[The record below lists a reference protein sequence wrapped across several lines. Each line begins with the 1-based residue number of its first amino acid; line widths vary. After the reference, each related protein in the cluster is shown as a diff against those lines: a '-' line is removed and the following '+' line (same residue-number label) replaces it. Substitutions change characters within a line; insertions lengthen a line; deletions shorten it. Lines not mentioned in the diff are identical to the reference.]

1 MVKQQVLEAQAS
13 RIEQVLASHKI
24 AARVWGGRV
33 TPRYVQFHVTTTWGT
48 RLSRVVNLSEEIAMA
63 LGARNCRI
71 QRRNGALEIEVPLEG
86 VRGVSFLSV
95 LKQVRHVPP
104 HTALLGVDEANHP
117 LFVRLPSPEVAH
129 ILVAGTTGCGKTA
142 LLRSMILSLA
152 LGNRRSALQMVLI
165 DPKKRG
171 FAPLAGLPHLLRPIL
186 CETSET
192 LDTLQALV
200 QEMLR
205 RDRQGRSEPRIAVF
219 VDELADLAQEGGS
232 SCAELLT
239 RLAQRGREAGIH
251 LVVGT
256 QKPTS
261 SIAGPLFK
269 SNFPVRLVGRV
280 ASPEDARVAA
290 GIGGT
295 GAERLLGRGD
305 FLAVA
310 SGEVIRFQSAYADA
324 EELRFIVRHLGSGG
338 RWEGVRA
345 LCLQAEPEEAGKAIQ
360 PGPVARRL
368 FRWEPLTSPGVPIAS
383 RKGTH
388 NSEEEV
394 IGRCSRRSG

>member
-1 MVKQQVLEAQAS
+1 MVKHQVLEAQAS
-13 RIEQVLASHKI
+13 RIEQVLASHRI

-33 TPRYVQFHVTTTWGT
+33 TPRYVQFHVTTAWGT

-71 QRRNGALEIEVPLEG
+71 QRRNGALEIEVPLEE
-86 VRGVSFLSV
+86 VRGVSFLSI
-95 LKQVRHVPP
+95 LRQVQHVPP

-165 DPKKRG
+165 DPKGRG
-171 FAPLAGLPHLLRPIL
+171 FAPFGRLPHLLRPIL
-186 CETSET
+186 CETSEA
-192 LDTLQALV
+192 LEALEALV
-200 QEMLR
+200 REMLR
-205 RDRQGRSEPRIAVF
+205 RDREGRSEPRIAVF
-219 VDELADLAQEGGS
+219 VDELADLAQEGGMA
-232 SCAELLT
+232 CAELLT

-261 SIAGPLFK
+261 QVAGPLFK

-324 EELRFIVRHLGSGG
+324 EELAFLLQHLGPGG
-338 RWEGVRA
+338 RWERVRA
-345 LCLQAEPEEAGKAIQ
+345 QCLQAEAGKPFQ
-360 PGPVARRL
+360 PQVLARR
-368 FRWEPLTSPGVPIAS
+368 PLQRERSAP
-383 RKGTH
+383 
-388 NSEEEV
+388 SEV
-394 IGRCSRRSG
+394 SAAPRG

>member
-33 TPRYVQFHVTTTWGT
+33 TPRYVQFHVMTAWGT
-48 RLSRVVNLSEEIAMA
+48 RLSRVVSLSEEIAMA

-71 QRRNGALEIEVPLEG
+71 QRRNGALEIEVPLEE
-86 VRGVSFLSV
+86 VRGVSFLSI

-104 HTALLGVDEANHP
+104 YTALLGVDEANHP

-129 ILVAGTTGCGKTA
+129 VLVAGTTGCGKTA

-165 DPKKRG
+165 DPKQRG
-171 FAPLAGLPHLLRPIL
+171 FAPLKDLPHLLRPII
-186 CETSET
+186 CETPEA
-192 LDTLQALV
+192 LETLQALV
-200 QEMLR
+200 REMLR
-205 RDRQGRSEPRIAVF
+205 RDREGRSEPRIAVF
-219 VDELADLAQEGGS
+219 VDELADLAQEGGA
-232 SCAELLT
+232 SCTELLT

-261 SIAGPLFK
+261 QIAGPLFK

-324 EELRFIVRHLGSGG
+324 GETRFILRHLGPGG

-345 LCLQAEPEEAGKAIQ
+345 QCLQAEPVEEGKAIQ
-360 PGPVARRL
+360 PRQWAQRFLRR
-368 FRWEPLTSPGVPIAS
+368 EQAASSEASAASP
-383 RKGTH
+383 R
-388 NSEEEV
+388 
-394 IGRCSRRSG
+394 

>member
-1 MVKQQVLEAQAS
+1 MRLGIRTNVLIPVEAAELVKEQVLEAQAS

-33 TPRYVQFHVTTTWGT
+33 TPRYVQFHVTTAWGT

-71 QRRNGALEIEVPLEG
+71 QRRNGALEIEVPLEE
-86 VRGVSFLSV
+86 VRGVSFLSI

-104 HTALLGVDEANHP
+104 YTALLGVDEANHP

-165 DPKKRG
+165 DPKGRG
-171 FAPLAGLPHLLRPIL
+171 FAPLNGLPHLLRPVL
-186 CETSET
+186 SETSEA
-192 LDTLQALV
+192 LEALQMLV

-205 RDRQGRSEPRIAVF
+205 RDREGRSEPRIAVF
-219 VDELADLAQEGGS
+219 VDELADLAQEGGA

-261 SIAGPLFK
+261 QVAGPLFK

-324 EELRFIVRHLGSGG
+324 GELQFLLRSLGSGG
-338 RWEGVRA
+338 RWERVRA
-345 LCLQAEPEEAGKAIQ
+345 LCLQAGAEETGRADRS
-360 PGPVARRL
+360 GPWARRL
-368 FRWEPLTSPGVPIAS
+368 GRWTPSAPSEPSAV
-383 RKGTH
+383 
-388 NSEEEV
+388 
-394 IGRCSRRSG
+394 SRR